1 MTKNMIHTIVLIFF
15 ILGSSLHSDDIFKK
29 DIAHLGSLSV
39 HANKLVRENNFEGS
53 LYFYNS
59 IIAYIDSVES
69 QHKETSSDFKII
81 KSEILDHYSNLKST
95 ISGMDHIPN
104 GDDKVFHINKSDL
117 DLADKS
123 DIEYQPFPHKELNLV
138 KYFLDIYNGK
148 RRNSAQIYLNR
159 SARYIDDVKKV
170 FEAFGMP
177 EELAYVPMAESGY
190 VPFSHSYAKAAGLW
204 QFIPSTGKNFG
215 LSINWWE
222 DERKDIIK
230 STIAAAKFYKVL
242 YKRFEDWNL
251 VLAAYNCGEGGVNRR
266 IRKHKSTNFWRLS
279 TLPKQTREYVPKLRA
294 LIKIGMEPE
303 KYGFTYKSEK
313 AFYDTV
319 HLDSCISLKVIAD
332 VANLTYEDIKKHN
345 PQLRQWCLPP
355 YVKNYPVVMP
365 AMSKVGFRERLNNIS
380 KDKLFTVEEY
390 TVREDDTIKK
400 ISNLFKIK
408 KAGITDLNT
417 ISKDKDLVAGEK
429 IKVIVPPIK
438 ENWFS
443 KFNNRYLSYY
453 DDEKY
458 YLDGRKKLSY
468 RVKKGD
474 SVWAISRK
482 FRVNHKK
489 LKAWNN
495 IGKRNIIKPG
505 QNLIIYL

>member
-1 MTKNMIHTIVLIFF
+1 MSKNVINTIILI
-15 ILGSSLHSDDIFKK
+15 ILVLGSSLYSDDIFKK
-29 DIAHLGSLSV
+29 DIAHLESLSV
-39 HANKLVRENNFEGS
+39 HANQLVRENNLDGS

-59 IIAYIDSVES
+59 IIAYIDSVEAA
-69 QHKETSSDFKII
+69 HTKTSPKFNTI
-81 KSEILDHYSNLKST
+81 KSDIFEHYDNLKDLVDKIDYNS
-95 ISGMDHIPN
+95 N
-104 GDDKVFHINKSDL
+104 EEKVFHLDKSDL
-117 DLADKS
+117 GLNNKEK
-123 DIEYQPFPHKELNLV
+123 IEYAPFPHKELKLV

-159 SARYIDDVKKV
+159 AARYVDDVKKV
-170 FEAFGMP
+170 FEAFGLP

-204 QFIPSTGKNFG
+204 QFIPSTGKHFG

-222 DERKDIIK
+222 DERKDVIK

-266 IRKHKSTNFWRLS
+266 IRKHKSKNFWRLS

-303 KYGFTYKSEK
+303 KYGFAYKSEK

-332 VANLTYEDIKKHN
+332 LANLTYEEIKKHN

-355 YVKNYPVVMP
+355 YSKNYPVVMP
-365 AMSKVGFRERLNNIS
+365 AMSKVGFREKFNKVS
-380 KDKLFTVEEY
+380 EDKLYTIEEY
-390 TVREDDTIKK
+390 TIKKDDSIKK
-400 ISNLFKIK
+400 IANSYKIK
-408 KAGITDLNT
+408 EEGIKNLNNVST
-417 ISKDKDLVAGEK
+417 DKDLVVGEK
-429 IKVIVPPIK
+429 IKIVVPPLK
-438 ENWFS
+438 EKWFTD
-443 KFNNRYLSYY
+443 FNQRYLSYY

-458 YLDGRKKLSY
+458 YLDGRKQIRY
-468 RVKKGD
+468 RVKSGD
-474 SVWAISRK
+474 SVWGISRK
-482 FRVNHKK
+482 FKVNHKK
-489 LKAWNN
+489 LKAWNK
-495 IGKRNIIKPG
+495 IGKRNLIKPG
-505 QNLIIYL
+505 QNLVIYL